1 MIFISLSVAPLIK
14 KFRCFYYNLLP
25 DTKRKRL
32 IDSKI
37 RFEVKGTTSVIVT
50 TSVKTVATHTKF
62 HNILAECLS
71 YRADTDN
78 RTMVHKIRDHALHT
92 ENNVMI

>member
-1 MIFISLSVAPLIK
+1 TPLIK

-37 RFEVKGTTSVIVT
+37 GFEVKGTASAINIDDYR
-50 TSVKTVATHTKF
+50 KLNARTVPKQVLASAFRRFCANFTREKEILNDRSARQ
-62 HNILAECLS
+62 NI
-71 YRADTDN
+71 
-78 RTMVHKIRDHALHT
+78 IRYQ
-92 ENNVMI
+92 